1 MAFRTIAGQ
10 QDALFMP
17 KKKQT
22 GPARASAPRTPA
34 KAVGEG
40 ALMTTRIDPPHQIG
54 APEPDLPAAVAT
66 PLATTDG
73 TLAESVASTVRPATV
88 RREAAQQEALHSSA
102 LVVPLALTFEQVQS
116 QAAQLAAH
124 LCKQQSTLDHREAE
138 VNARAA
144 AVESQVRTARL
155 WLVEKLEELAE
166 RTAELSAAASAR
178 AQPAPSDHA
187 PGSSE
192 RDGHAP
198 PADARTTQD
207 GSPDSEPAA
216 MFGTL
221 RFWKQRHWQEEFER
235 WRSAREPAAEGSA
248 AIAGAMQGPIMAGHD
263 RTLDGSSTQAGAA
276 GENERRLAAAERQ
289 LATRAAELEGRRREL
304 AAEREA
310 LETDREALESER
322 EVFVAERQAD
332 LHRLADQRRVM
343 SEKLMRQRAR
353 LRRRRDDFDAR
364 EMALRQLRADLIRMQ
379 HQTLEMRLGAEEQWA
394 RLRGKG
400 ADGGP
405 ARAEPRAFAID
416 DQREGAA

>member
-22 GPARASAPRTPA
+22 GPPRASAPRTPA

-54 APEPDLPAAVAT
+54 APEPDLPAPRAMPHA
-66 PLATTDG
+66 ANDG
-73 TLAESVASTVRPATV
+73 TLAASTAQPATV
-88 RREAAQQEALHSSA
+88 QREAAQQEALHSAA

-155 WLVEKLEELAE
+155 WLVEKLDELAE
-166 RTAELSAAASAR
+166 RTAELNAAASGR
-178 AQPAPSDHA
+178 AEPAPSDHA
-187 PGSSE
+187 PRGSE
-192 RDGHAP
+192 LDGHAP
-198 PADARTTQD
+198 PAADAGTSPD
-207 GSPDSEPAA
+207 GLPDSEPTAL
-216 MFGTL
+216 FGTL
-221 RFWKQRHWQEEFER
+221 RFWKQLHWQEEFER
-235 WRSAREPAAEGSA
+235 WCSAREPAPESSA
-248 AIAGAMQGPIMAGHD
+248 AIAGIAQGPIAAGHD
-263 RTLDGSSTQAGAA
+263 RTLDGSSALAGAA

-310 LETDREALESER
+310 LEADREALESER
-322 EVFVAERQAD
+322 EAFVAERQAD

-400 ADGGP
+400 ADGGLS
-405 ARAEPRAFAID
+405 RAEPRAFAGD